1 MEHKIRESKL
11 SALSSRLNLMVCL
24 VMGLMVSNMILAYSS
39 MYSMRHQKREVVP
52 FGGEHGYII
61 SETNVDPH
69 YLNMMTENFIY
80 ARLNVTPKSV
90 IKNHN
95 KLLNYTASSNYPA
108 IKKQLYKE
116 AQIIKSKKISS
127 QFDVTDVRS
136 DPKHLRS
143 VVSGE
148 LKTYV
153 GYRALKAQKKRYQI
167 SYQYRLGQLA
177 ITGFRELNEGDSQDV

>member
-1 MEHKIRESKL
+1 MPSFSQVI
-11 SALSSRLNLMVCL
+11 
-24 VMGLMVSNMILAYSS
+24 
-39 MYSMRHQKREVVP
+39 P
-52 FGGEHGYII
+52 FGGEQGYII
-61 SETNVDPH
+61 SETNVDLH

-80 ARLNVTPKSV
+80 ARLNVTPKNV

-108 IKKQLYKE
+108 IKKQLHKE
-116 AQIIKSKKISS
+116 AEIIKSKKISS

-136 DPKHLRS
+136 DPRKLIS
-143 VVSGE
+143 VVSGD

-177 ITGFRELNEGDSQDV
+177 ITGFRELKEGSSQDV